1 MEAPMNR
8 RSLLAAA
15 LGAIPATAPRAE
27 QAYPDRPVRL
37 VIPYP
42 AGGSLDV
49 VGRAIGPKFQE
60 MTGQPLVLDNRG
72 GAAGTLAADHVVKS
86 RPDGYTLILASAP
99 QLSIAAAL
107 QPNLTY
113 EPRTDLVP
121 VTWLVSTPFAM
132 FASAASGL
140 TDLQAVLARGR
151 AEPGKVPFASPG
163 NGSLGHLALEMF
175 AQASNTQWLHV
186 PYRGAAPA
194 MNDMAAGTV
203 ALTFTVPASALPM
216 VQAGRLKPIAIAAP
230 ERSPAIPDMPTFA
243 ELGLPQVDCQLWLG
257 VMAPK
262 GTPTSVVERLDAVLQ
277 AALRDPATRATLD
290 RSGATI
296 TGHGPAEFARLLE
309 ADYPR
314 WGEVI
319 RRGNIK
325 LD

>member
-1 MEAPMNR
+1 MKR
-8 RSLLAAA
+8 RTVLAAA
-15 LGAIPATAPRAE
+15 LAAAPLAARA
-27 QAYPDRPVRL
+27 QQGFPDRPVRL

-60 MTGQPLVLDNRG
+60 QTGQPLVLDNRG
-72 GAAGTLAADHVVKS
+72 GAAGTLAADHVAKS
-86 RPDGYTLILASAP
+86 RPDGLTLVLASAP

-107 QPNLTY
+107 QPGLPY
-113 EPRTDLVP
+113 DPRTDLVP

-140 TDLQAVLARGR
+140 TDLAGVLARGR

-175 AQASNTQWLHV
+175 AQASGTQWLHV

-216 VQAGRLKPIAIAAP
+216 VQGGRLKPIAIAGP
-230 ERSPAIPDMPTFA
+230 QRSPAMPEMPTFA

-262 GTPTSVVERLDAVLQ
+262 GTPAAVIERLDAVFR
-277 AALRDPATRATLD
+277 AALADPAARATLD
-290 RSGATI
+290 RSGATV
-296 TGHGPAEFARLLE
+296 TGHGPAEFAQLLE

-319 RRGNIK
+319 RRGNIT

>member
-1 MEAPMNR
+1 MEAQMNR
-8 RSLLAAA
+8 RSVVAAA
-15 LGAIPATAPRAE
+15 LGALPLASARA
-27 QAYPDRPVRL
+27 QQSYPDRSVRL

-49 VGRAIGPKFQE
+49 VGRAVGPKFQE
-60 MTGQPLVLDNRG
+60 LTGQPLVLDNRG
-72 GAAGTLAADHVVKS
+72 GAAGTLAADHVAKS

-113 EPRTDLVP
+113 DPRADLVP
-121 VTWLVSTPFAM
+121 VTWLVSTPFAL

-151 AEPGKVPFASPG
+151 GEPGKIPFASPG

-175 AQASNTQWLHV
+175 AQASETQWLHT

-216 VQAGRLKPIAIAAP
+216 VQAGRLKPIAVAAP
-230 ERSPAIPDMPTFA
+230 ERSPAIPEMPTFA
-243 ELGLPQVDCQLWLG
+243 ELGYPQVECQLWLG
-257 VMAPK
+257 IMAPK
-262 GTPTSVVERLDAVLQ
+262 GTPASVIERLDSVFQ
-277 AALRDPATRATLD
+277 TALRDSATRATLD

-296 TGHGPAEFARLLE
+296 TGGGPVDFAHMLE

-314 WGEVI
+314 WSEVI

>member
-1 MEAPMNR
+1 MNR
-8 RSLLAAA
+8 RPLLALGLSA
-15 LGAIPATAPRAE
+15 LPLVRLRA
-27 QAYPDRPVRL
+27 QQPYPDRPVRL

-49 VGRAIGPKFQE
+49 VGRAVGPKFQE

-72 GAAGTLAADHVVKS
+72 GAAGTLAAEHVAKS
-86 RPDGYTLILASAP
+86 RPDGTTLILASAP

-107 QPNLTY
+107 QPNLPY
-113 EPRTDLVP
+113 DPRTDLVP
-121 VTWLVSTPFAM
+121 VTWLVSTPFAL
-132 FASAASGL
+132 FASASSGL
-140 TDLQAVLARGR
+140 ADLQAVLARGQ
-151 AEPGKVPFASPG
+151 ADPGKVPFASPG

-175 AQASNTQWLHV
+175 AQATGTQWLHV

-203 ALTFTVPASALPM
+203 SLTFTVPASALPM
-216 VQAGRLKPIAIAAP
+216 VQNGMLRPIAIAAGQ
-230 ERSPAIPDMPTFA
+230 RSPAIPTMPTFA

-262 GTPTSVVERLDAVLQ
+262 GTPQAIVERLDTVLR
-277 AALRDPATRATLD
+277 AALQDQAVRATLE
-290 RSGATI
+290 RAGATV
-296 TGHGPAEFARLLE
+296 TGHGPAAFAAMLE

-319 RRGNIK
+319 RRGNIT
-325 LD
+325 LN

>member
-1 MEAPMNR
+1 MNR
-8 RSLLAAA
+8 RAILAALAA
-15 LGAIPATAPRAE
+15 LPAAGARAQPRF
-27 QAYPDRPVRL
+27 PDHAVRL

-49 VGRAIGPKFQE
+49 VGRAVGPKFQE
-60 MTGQPLVLDNRG
+60 LSGQPLVLDNRG
-72 GAAGTLAADHVVKS
+72 GAAGTLAAAHVAGS
-86 RPDGYTLILASAP
+86 APDGYTLILASAP
-99 QLSIAAAL
+99 QLAIAAAL

-113 EPRTDLVP
+113 DPHTDLVP
-121 VTWLVSTPFAM
+121 VTWMVSTPFAL

-140 TDLQAVLARGR
+140 TDLPAVLARGR
-151 AEPGKVPFASPG
+151 QEPGKVPFASPG
-163 NGSLGHLALEMF
+163 NGSLGHLALEMM
-175 AQASNTQWLHV
+175 AQATNTEWLHV

-203 ALTFTVPASALPM
+203 ALTFTVPASALPL

-230 ERSPAIPDMPTFA
+230 QRSPAIPDMPTFA

-262 GTPTSVVERLDAVLQ
+262 ATPAPVIARLDALFRDALADPAAR
-277 AALRDPATRATLD
+277 AALDRA
-290 RSGATI
+290 GATI
-296 TGHGPAEFARLLE
+296 EARGPEPFAALLA
-309 ADYPR
+309 ADFPR
-314 WGEVI
+314 WGEVV

>member
-1 MEAPMNR
+1 MDR

-15 LGAIPATAPRAE
+15 LGTLPLTAARA
-27 QAYPDRPVRL
+27 QTGFPDRPVRL

-49 VGRAIGPKFQE
+49 VGRAIGPAFQE

-72 GAAGTLAADHVVKS
+72 GAAGTLAADHVAKS
-86 RPDGYTLILASAP
+86 RPDGTTLVLASAP
-99 QLSIAAAL
+99 QLAIAAAL
-107 QPNLTY
+107 QPNLPYDT
-113 EPRTDLVP
+113 RTDLVP

-140 TDLQAVLARGR
+140 TDLAGVLARGR

-175 AQASNTQWLHV
+175 AQATNTQWLHV

-216 VQAGRLKPIAIAAP
+216 VQGGRLKPIAIAAP
-230 ERSPAIPDMPTFA
+230 ERSPAMPDMPSFA
-243 ELGLPQVDCQLWLG
+243 ELGYPQVDCQLWLG

-262 GTPTSVVERLDAVLQ
+262 GTPQAVIERLDAVFQ
-277 AALRDPATRATLD
+277 AALRDPAARATLD

-296 TGHGPAEFARLLE
+296 VGNGPAAFARLLE
-309 ADYPR
+309 ADHPR

>member
-1 MEAPMNR
+1 MNR

-15 LGAIPATAPRAE
+15 LGAAPVAAANA
-27 QAYPDRPVRL
+27 QQPYPDRPVRL

-49 VGRAIGPKFQE
+49 VGRAIGPTFQE
-60 MTGQPLVLDNRG
+60 RTGQPLVLDNRG
-72 GAAGTLAADHVVKS
+72 GAAGTLAADHVAKS

-113 EPRTDLVP
+113 EPRSDLVP
-121 VTWLVSTPFAM
+121 VSWLVSTPFAL

-140 TDLQAVLARGR
+140 TDLEAVLARGR
-151 AEPGKVPFASPG
+151 AEPGRVPFASPG

-175 AQASNTQWLHV
+175 AQATNTQWLHV

-216 VQAGRLKPIAIAAP
+216 VQGGRLKPIAVAAP
-230 ERSPAIPDMPTFA
+230 ARSAAMPEMPAFA
-243 ELGLPQVDCQLWLG
+243 ELGYPQVDCQLWLG

-262 GTPTSVVERLDAVLQ
+262 GTPAAVISRLDAVFQ
-277 AALRDPATRATLD
+277 AALQDPAARAILD

-296 TGHGPAEFARLLE
+296 ASGGPAEFARMLE

-314 WGEVI
+314 WSEVI